1 MCDPISLQCFSI
13 YDNKYKVIYILEY
26 LSTWLSLADDES
38 GDDDDY
44 GTGSSDD
51 DEQKRIKQWPGNH

>member
-1 MCDPISLQCFSI
+1 MCDPISLQFFSI

-51 DEQKRIKQWPGNH
+51 DEQKRI

>member
-1 MCDPISLQCFSI
+1 MITNIKLST
-13 YDNKYKVIYILEY
+13 LEY

>member
-1 MCDPISLQCFSI
+1 MFQQMITNI
-13 YDNKYKVIYILEY
+13 K
-26 LSTWLSLADDES
+26 LSTLKYLSLADDES

-51 DEQKRIKQWPGNH
+51 DEQKRIKQ